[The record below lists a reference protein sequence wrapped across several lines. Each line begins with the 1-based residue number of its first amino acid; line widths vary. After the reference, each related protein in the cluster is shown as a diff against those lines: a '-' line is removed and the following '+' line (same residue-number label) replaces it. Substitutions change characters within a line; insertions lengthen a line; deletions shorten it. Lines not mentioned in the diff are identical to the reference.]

1 MALKETGNWSN
12 WSSKIVLKLLEF
24 LEKPWMITL
33 DRLNLDKVLASTSL
47 VIYRK
52 RLGFWGSI
60 IRRWKVSMEEGKREL
75 NRWVWR
81 VMMILGTSSRSRMMN
96 LVIRVRMINYL
107 MMMKISWILRSEF
120 IMNTIYN
127 YCDINYIC

>member
-24 LEKPWMITL
+24 LEKPWMTTL